1 MSNDSTYQVAEGFW
15 VGPHPGRSGG
25 ATAGERVSFLRNN
38 GVRCIIDL
46 TCPADALVMPS
57 DALRVA
63 LGAVVVHSFPITDMG
78 VPSVPL
84 MLAILDCIDAARAQ
98 QQPIYLH
105 CAAGIGRSGTVVA
118 CWLIRHGAAADT
130 VLERLATLRGALHAV
145 APAPEAA
152 VQHAFVLQWCEPT
165 AERAARIRS
174 FRDRYRGALL
184 GLAVGDCIGM
194 PLEFAQPNSR
204 TLKGME
210 RGNAFDVPMGSWTD
224 DTSMALCLADSIITT
239 GGFDPHDQMQRY
251 LRWWRDGLWSSIGR
265 CFDIGLTVADALR
278 KYRKDADP
286 FTGST
291 DPYSAG
297 NGSLMRLAPIP
308 MAFGY
313 DATLC
318 DAMARDSSRTTHGA
332 PTALDACAVYAYFV
346 AAALCGTPRAVYLAT
361 YPGTIATPE
370 IRDIV
375 DGSYATK
382 SPPEIVGSGYVV
394 KSMEA
399 ALWAFARNDSYQAA
413 TLDAA
418 NLANDAD
425 TTAAICG
432 MLAGAHWGESAIPT
446 AWLDV
451 IARRRDI
458 EWLAEELLRQC
469 WAGWEHTMEAK

>member
-1 MSNDSTYQVAEGFW
+1 MSSDMTYQVTPGFM
-15 VGPHPGRSGG
+15 VGPHPGRTGG
-25 ATAGERVSFLRNN
+25 TSSATRVAFLLRE

-46 TCPADALVMPS
+46 TSPADALVMPEECMKETPN
-57 DALRVA
+57 
-63 LGAVVVHSFPITDMG
+63 GVVVHSFPIPDMG

-84 MLAILDCIDAARAQ
+84 MLAILDCIDNARSQ

-105 CAAGIGRSGTVVA
+105 CAAGIGRSGMVVA
-118 CWLIRHGAAADT
+118 CWLIRRGAAPSAA
-130 VLERLATLRGALHAV
+130 LAQLATLRGALHAQ
-145 APAPEAA
+145 APAPEAPEQ
-152 VQHAFVLQWCEPT
+152 VAFVLHWREPDG
-165 AERAARIRS
+165 ERAGRIRA

-184 GLAVGDCIGM
+184 GLAVGDCLGM
-194 PLEFAQPNSR
+194 PLEFKSPNSR
-204 TLKGME
+204 ILSGME
-210 RGNAFDVPMGSWTD
+210 DGNAFDVPIGSWTD
-224 DTSMALCLADSIITT
+224 DTSMALCLADSILST

-251 LRWWRDGLWSSIGR
+251 SRWWHNGLWSSVGR

-278 KYRKDADP
+278 AYRSDGEAYL
-286 FTGST
+286 GST

-313 DATLC
+313 DAALC
-318 DAMARDSSRTTHGA
+318 DGLARDSSRTTHGA
-332 PTALDACAVYAYFV
+332 PTALDACAVYAHFV
-346 AAALCGTPRAVYLAT
+346 AAALRGTAREVFF
-361 YPGTIATPE
+361 
-370 IRDIV
+370 
-375 DGSYATK
+375 GSYAGHVGTTEISAVLGGSYRAK

-399 ALWAFARNDSYQAA
+399 ALWAFARNNTYATA

-418 NLANDAD
+418 NLAHDAD

-432 MLAGAHWGESAIPT
+432 MLAGAYWGESAIPS

-458 EWLAEELLRQC
+458 EWLAEALLAYSWDE
-469 WAGWEHTMEAK
+469 WAQHV

>member
-1 MSNDSTYQVAEGFW
+1 MNVDTTYQVAEGFW
-15 VGPHPGRSGG
+15 VGPHPGRTDG
-25 ATAGERVSFLRNN
+25 ATPGERMPFLQRQ
-38 GVRCIIDL
+38 GVRCVIDL
-46 TCPADALVMPS
+46 TSPADALVMPS

-63 LGAVVVHSFPITDMG
+63 LGDVVVHSFPIPDMG

-84 MLAILDCIDAARAQ
+84 MLAILDCIDAAQAQ

-118 CWLIRHGAAADT
+118 CWLIRHGVAPNA
-130 VLERLATLRGALHAV
+130 VLDRLATLRGVLHAV

-152 VQHAFVLQWCEPT
+152 VQRAFVLQWREPT
-165 AERAARIRS
+165 AERAARIRA

-194 PLEFAQPNSR
+194 PLEFKQPDSR
-204 TLKGME
+204 ILKGME
-210 RGNAFDVPMGSWTD
+210 SGNAFGVPMGSWTD

-251 LRWWRDGLWSSIGR
+251 LRWWHDGLWSSIGR
-265 CFDIGLTVADALR
+265 CFDIGLTVADALST
-278 KYRKDADP
+278 YRSDADP
-286 FTGST
+286 YRGST
-291 DPYSAG
+291 DPNTAG

-313 DATLC
+313 DAMLC
-318 DAMARDSSRTTHGA
+318 AAMARDSSRTTHGA
-332 PTALDACAVYAYFV
+332 PTALDACAVYAHYV
-346 AAALCGTPRAVYLAT
+346 AAALRGTPRALYLAS
-361 YPGTIATPE
+361 YPGAVATPE
-370 IRDIV
+370 IRGIV
-375 DGSYATK
+375 NGSYATK

-432 MLAGAHWGESAIPT
+432 MLAGAHWGESAIPP
-446 AWLDV
+446 AWLDI

-458 EWLAEELLRQC
+458 EWLAEELLRQS
-469 WAGWEHTMEAK
+469 WAGWEHTV